1 MKFYL
6 TLLSVIFVNYLMS
19 QNSAVSQLKDE
30 LIIKK
35 IESFQPLKGA
45 KIPLDI
51 RNRLGAT
58 HVAGKYYFTKEPYL
72 IEGAKKMIDLGY
84 GDGVV
89 SPALAK
95 FTELTVVEGS
105 EDLCDIARKFLP
117 PSVNVVNEFFEDYS
131 PNTLADF
138 VVASHVLE
146 HVDEPIQLLRRIRSW
161 IKPDGALI
169 AIVPNKESIHRR
181 IARDMGM
188 ITKLDEL
195 SNRDL
200 LVGHQRVY
208 GLNELIDHF
217 TEAGF
222 IVEEFRGFFLKPLS
236 NGQMLD
242 WSIPALKSLNEIA
255 ATSPPQL
262 CANLAIIGKL

>member
-1 MKFYL
+1 MASDMDRQK
-6 TLLSVIFVNYLMS
+6 S
-19 QNSAVSQLKDE
+19 
-30 LIIKK
+30 K
-35 IESFQPLKGA
+35 IESIA
-45 KIPLDI
+45 KDYHGSSQADL
-51 RNRLGAT
+51 
-58 HVAGKYYFTKEPYL
+58 H
-72 IEGAKKMIDLGY
+72 IENLCQQFEIEWLREKIGYQSCVIDLGY

-181 IARDMGM
+181 IARDMGI

>member
-1 MKFYL
+1 MASDMDRQKSKVESIARDYHG
-6 TLLSVIFVNYLMS
+6 SS
-19 QNSAVSQLKDE
+19 QADLH
-30 LIIKK
+30 
-35 IESFQPLKGA
+35 IENLCQQFEIDWLRERIGYQSC
-45 KIPLDI
+45 
-51 RNRLGAT
+51 
-58 HVAGKYYFTKEPYL
+58 V
-72 IEGAKKMIDLGY
+72 IDLGY

-89 SPALAK
+89 SPALAR

-105 EDLCDIARKFLP
+105 KDLCAKARKLLP
-117 PSVNVVNEFFEDYS
+117 PSVNVVNEFFEGYS
-131 PNTLADF
+131 PNALADF

-181 IARDMGM
+181 IARDMG
-188 ITKLDEL
+188 IISKLDEL
-195 SNRDL
+195 SNRDI

-208 GLNELIDHF
+208 GLDELIDHF
-217 TEAGF
+217 SEAGF
-222 IVEEFRGFFLKPLS
+222 VVEEYRGFFLKPLS

-255 ATSPPQL
+255 RTSPPQL
-262 CANLAIIGKL
+262 CANLAIIGKLQSKTK

>member
-1 MKFYL
+1 MASDMDRQK
-6 TLLSVIFVNYLMS
+6 S
-19 QNSAVSQLKDE
+19 
-30 LIIKK
+30 K
-35 IESFQPLKGA
+35 IESIA
-45 KIPLDI
+45 KDYHGSSQADL
-51 RNRLGAT
+51 
-58 HVAGKYYFTKEPYL
+58 H
-72 IEGAKKMIDLGY
+72 IENLCQQFEIEWLREKIGYQSCVIDLGY

>member
-1 MKFYL
+1 MARDMDRQK
-6 TLLSVIFVNYLMS
+6 SR
-19 QNSAVSQLKDE
+19 
-30 LIIKK
+30 
-35 IESFQPLKGA
+35 IESIA
-45 KIPLDI
+45 KDYHGSSQSDL
-51 RNRLGAT
+51 
-58 HVAGKYYFTKEPYL
+58 H
-72 IEGAKKMIDLGY
+72 IENLCQQFEIEWLREKIGYQSSVIDLGY

-89 SPALAK
+89 SPALAR

-105 EDLCDIARKFLP
+105 EDLCDKARKFLP
-117 PSVNVVNEFFEDYS
+117 PSVNVVNEFFENYS
-131 PNTLADF
+131 PNALADF

-169 AIVPNKESIHRR
+169 AIVPNKESVHRR

-188 ITKLDEL
+188 ISKLDEL

-208 GLNELIDHF
+208 GLNELIHHF
-217 TEAGF
+217 SEAGF
-222 IVEEFRGFFLKPLS
+222 IVEEYRGFFLKPLS

-262 CANLAIIGKL
+262 CANLAIIGKLQSKTK

>member
-1 MKFYL
+1 MASDMDRHK
-6 TLLSVIFVNYLMS
+6 S
-19 QNSAVSQLKDE
+19 
-30 LIIKK
+30 K
-35 IESFQPLKGA
+35 IESIAKDYHGSSQPDLHIENLCQQFEMDWLRE
-45 KIPLDI
+45 KI
-51 RNRLGAT
+51 R
-58 HVAGKYYFTKEPYL
+58 HQSCV
-72 IEGAKKMIDLGY
+72 IDLGY

-105 EDLCDIARKFLP
+105 VDLCEKARKSLP
-117 PSVNVVNEFFEDYS
+117 PAVNVVNAYFEDYS
-131 PNTLADF
+131 PSALADF

-146 HVDEPIQLLRRIRSW
+146 HVDDPIQLLRRIRSW
-161 IKPDGALI
+161 IKPGGAII

-188 ITKLDEL
+188 ISKLDEL
-195 SNRDL
+195 SSRDL

-208 GLNELIDHF
+208 GLNELIDHLS
-217 TEAGF
+217 EAGF
-222 IVEEFRGFFLKPLS
+222 IVEEYRGFFLKPLS

-242 WSIPALKSLNEIA
+242 WSIPALTSLNEIA
-255 ATSPPQL
+255 STTPPQL

>member
-1 MKFYL
+1 MASDMDRQK
-6 TLLSVIFVNYLMS
+6 S
-19 QNSAVSQLKDE
+19 
-30 LIIKK
+30 K
-35 IESFQPLKGA
+35 IESIA
-45 KIPLDI
+45 KDYHGSSQADL
-51 RNRLGAT
+51 
-58 HVAGKYYFTKEPYL
+58 H
-72 IEGAKKMIDLGY
+72 IENLCQQFEIEWLREKIGYQSWVIDLGY

-188 ITKLDEL
+188 ISKLDEL